1 MSSEDD
7 QVKSVETKIGHKDDS
22 LSTASSINMEQTT
35 DSSNGKDESVIQIDI
50 GAQQRMHSEHS
61 QDPNLIKA
69 TLETI
74 LKTNADSKSLPP
86 QQDDYL
92 EELDDDQIVDEEF
105 GDDDE
110 DDEDDDNEDD
120 DDDEDVDDE
129 IETDD
134 EFNNLWYESC
144 VNENPHC
151 DSLAAAG
158 KCIPPEDYDED
169 DPDLE
174 DSETV
179 IYEFMRMHCAPACQA
194 CDALLEYEERVL
206 DGCHADRSTDIFQ
219 PGDLDRMFERIVE
232 EAKDENVPYTVNI
245 LSRPMDN
252 SSIVEVENGNNP
264 QYYNGPWILKIDNF
278 ITDEECDRLIQLGG
292 IEEYEPSGLA
302 EEDRLTDEEWEDAL
316 KKENRPRTS
325 SNAWCQYE
333 CYEDP
338 LAKRVI
344 SKIEKLTGIPDNYQ
358 EWLQLVKYVPGQY
371 YKMHHDNGYETMR
384 GPQGPRL
391 LTVFIYLND
400 VEEGGATRFNDIF
413 GDKTMVHMDV
423 LPRKGSA
430 LIWPSVL
437 SEFPNDTYDKRTFHE
452 AMMVTKGVKFGA
464 NAWLHLRD
472 YKNSIGDCDLDEFE
486 RVMTKRGISV

>member
-7 QVKSVETKIGHKDDS
+7 KVKSVETKIGHTDDS
-22 LSTASSINMEQTT
+22 LSSASSINMEYTT
-35 DSSNGKDESVIQIDI
+35 VSANGADESMIQVDI
-50 GAQQRMHSEHS
+50 GAQQMMHSEHS
-61 QDPNLIKA
+61 QDPNNMIKA

-74 LKTNADSKSLPP
+74 LKTNADSNSLSPK
-86 QQDDYL
+86 QDVDL
-92 EELDDDQIVDEEF
+92 EELDDDDDEIVEEEFEEDDEE
-105 GDDDE
+105 DHDE
-110 DDEDDDNEDD
+110 DDEDDD
-120 DDDEDVDDE
+120 E
-129 IETDD
+129 IETDE
-134 EFNNLWYESC
+134 EFNNMWYESC

-179 IYEFMRMHCAPACQA
+179 IYEFMRMHCAPACHT
-194 CDALLEYEERVL
+194 CDTLLEYEENVL
-206 DGCHADRSTDIFQ
+206 ESCHSDRSTDIFQ

-232 EAKDENVPYTVNI
+232 EAKHENVPYTVNI
-245 LSRPMDN
+245 LSRPIGN
-252 SSIVEVENGNNP
+252 SSVVEVENGKNP
-264 QYYNGPWILKIDNF
+264 PYYNGPWILKIDNF
-278 ITDEECDRLIQLGG
+278 ITDEECDRLIQMGG
-292 IEEYEPSGLA
+292 IEEYKPSGLA
-302 EEDRLTDEEWEDAL
+302 EEDNLTDEEWEDAL

-325 SNAWCQYE
+325 TNAWCQYE

-338 LAKRVI
+338 IAKRVI

-358 EWLQLVKYVPGQY
+358 EWLQLVKYLPGQY
-371 YKMHHDNGYETMR
+371 YKMHHDNGEETMS

-413 GDKTMVHMDV
+413 GDKTMVQMDV
-423 LPRKGSA
+423 FPRKGTA
-430 LIWPSVL
+430 LVWPSVL
-437 SEFPNDTYDKRTFHE
+437 SEFPNDVYDKRTYHE
-452 AMMVTKGVKFGA
+452 AMMVTKGVKYGA

-472 YKNSIGDCDLDEFE
+472 YKNSIVDCDFDEFE
-486 RVMTKRGISV
+486 RIMTKRESLSKP